1 MASSLF
7 DGQSEVEYLLQTELK
22 ILSFLLKDRVSPGN
36 LWEIVGERTIEAKQE
51 GILRQHQSNYFAEF
65 QGQRHVIVEHILM
78 EERKKRSQ
86 MEVSLYRQAIE
97 HVQQHR
103 MFHRFACPVKR
114 DIRSP
119 STCSACPTVTR
130 EKCEA
135 WLGGRYAHPLSDAP
149 PLMGHYCF
157 LHASTHSTSGFI
169 PAHNDKWTSVILNC
183 VGASLSLLST
193 CVAVDVQEA
202 FYDAFH
208 AEQACQAGLMTQSFT
223 VNGDLYHRDI
233 GLELLILQAKM
244 RCAQAEIDLYMVATK
259 NAREFDSCDNIS
271 VSSSSGG
278 SNPPPLPRPDKLYYY
293 DIDRDDVTD
302 DFDNFQFE

>member
-22 ILSFLLKDRVSPGN
+22 ILSFLLKDRVSPGDI
-36 LWEIVGERTIEAKQE
+36 WEIVGEHTIEAKQE
-51 GILRQHQSNYFAEF
+51 GILCQHQSNYFAEF

-86 MEVSLYRQAIE
+86 MEVSLYRQAIK
-97 HVQQHR
+97 HVQQHQ
-103 MFHRFACPVKR
+103 M
-114 DIRSP
+114 S
-119 STCSACPTVTR
+119 CPTVTR

-157 LHASTHSTSGFI
+157 LHASTHSTSGFV
-169 PAHNDKWTSVILNC
+169 PAHDDKRTSVILNC

-223 VNGDLYHRDI
+223 VNGDLYHGDI

-244 RCAQAEIDLYMVATK
+244 RRAQAEIDLYTVAIE
-259 NAREFDSCDNIS
+259 NAREFNSCDNIS

-278 SNPPPLPRPDKLYYY
+278 SNPPPLPQPDELYYY
-293 DIDRDDVTD
+293 DVDRDNVTD

>member
-7 DGQSEVEYLLQTELK
+7 DGQSEKEYLLQTELK
-22 ILSFLLKDRVSPGN
+22 ILSFLLKDRVSPGD

-65 QGQRHVIVEHILM
+65 QGQMHVIVEHILM
-78 EERKKRSQ
+78 EERKKISQ
-86 MEVSLYRQAIE
+86 MEVSLYCQAIE

-103 MFHRFACPVKR
+103 MH
-114 DIRSP
+114 
-119 STCSACPTVTR
+119 
-130 EKCEA
+130 
-135 WLGGRYAHPLSDAP
+135 AP

-157 LHASTHSTSGFI
+157 LHASTHSTSGFV
-169 PAHNDKWTSVILNC
+169 PAHDDKRTSIILNC

-233 GLELLILQAKM
+233 RLELLILQAKM
-244 RCAQAEIDLYMVATK
+244 RHAQAEIDLYTVAIK

-271 VSSSSGG
+271 VSSSSSG
-278 SNPPPLPRPDKLYYY
+278 SNPPPPPRPDELYYY
-293 DIDRDDVTD
+293 NVDRDDVTD